1 MSKQSKPEGVK
12 AAGVAESCPVTLL
25 PNQIDRDFKEL
36 IKFIR
41 QYDFQEVREA
51 IIRNLKYFSVN
62 NYTLYRN
69 SINFMNEH
77 KLWGTYYPEMENYE
91 LADNRAHALTEHL
104 EDFEWIYNNL
114 GDNRSKKILVNI
126 LYYWLMSDNN
136 RIEQIYDRTFSQ
148 YFDLDL
154 VKCSKEEVFVD
165 IGGYTGDTLASYAR
179 TFGQK
184 TYKRLYCY
192 EIVPADIEY
201 IEENIKRLQLDNV
214 VLRKK
219 GASSKSGT
227 MYLTDNVLSSVSHL
241 YESGTIAVPVVKID
255 DDIEEDV
262 TFIKMDIEGAEEDA
276 LLGCLEKIRQN
287 HPKLALSI
295 YHNHKDM
302 WKLARIIYEVD
313 PSYKFYIRYY
323 GSAILPTE
331 YILYAI

>member
-1 MSKQSKPEGVK
+1 MSMQSKPEEVK
-12 AAGVAESCPVTLL
+12 AAGVADSCPVSRI
-25 PNQIDRDFKEL
+25 PNQIDRDFEEL

-41 QYDFQEVREA
+41 QYDFQGIREA
-51 IIRNLKYFSVN
+51 VIRNLKYFSVN
-62 NYTLYRN
+62 NYPLYR
-69 SINFMNEH
+69 SSVNFLNEH
-77 KLWGTYYPEMENYE
+77 KLWGTYYPEMEDYE
-91 LADNRAHALTEHL
+91 LADNRAHAFTEHL
-104 EDFEWIYNNL
+104 EDFEWIYHNL
-114 GDNRSKKILVNI
+114 RDNRSKKILVNI
-126 LYYWLMSDNN
+126 LYYWLMSDPGK
-136 RIEQIYDRTFSQ
+136 IEQIYDRTFSQ

-154 VKCSKEEVFVD
+154 VKCSKDEVFVD

-179 TFGQK
+179 TFGK
-184 TYKRLYCY
+184 NTYKRLYCY

-241 YESGTIAVPVVKID
+241 SESGSIAVPIVKID

-276 LLGCLEKIRQN
+276 LLGCLEKIRKN
-287 HPKLALSI
+287 HPKLALSV

-302 WKLARIIYEVD
+302 WKLPKIIHDVD
-313 PSYKFYIRYY
+313 PSYKFYLRYY
-323 GSAILPTE
+323 GSTILPTE